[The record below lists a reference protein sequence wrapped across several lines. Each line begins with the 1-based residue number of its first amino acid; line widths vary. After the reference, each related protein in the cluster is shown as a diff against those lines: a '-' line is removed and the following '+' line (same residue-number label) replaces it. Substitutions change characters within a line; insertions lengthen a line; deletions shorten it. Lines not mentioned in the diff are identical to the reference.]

1 MSSRVPVIETQ
12 DLTRYYG
19 AVRGIEALALQVF
32 PGEIFGFLGP
42 NGAGKTTTI
51 RLFLDLLRPTR
62 GWARIFGL
70 EVRRHSREVRHRV
83 GNLPGEVALYDP
95 LKGRELLELLGSF
108 RGPGGTRRMRE
119 LAVRLEMDLS
129 RPVRA
134 YSRGMKQKLA
144 VIQALMHDPELLVLD
159 EPTLGLDPL
168 MQRELHAL
176 LQEEQARG
184 KTVFLSSHSLP
195 EVEQLCDRVGIVRE
209 GNLVA
214 VEEVAALRARR
225 VRKMELT
232 LRSPVRDEELHI
244 PGVELLRRNG
254 NSLEFAVWGDLQ
266 AVLKGVAA
274 LPVEDIVFPPAALE
288 DIFLD
293 FYRQGKV
300 ETKG

>member
-1 MSSRVPVIETQ
+1 
-12 DLTRYYG
+12 
-19 AVRGIEALALQVF
+19 
-32 PGEIFGFLGP
+32 
-42 NGAGKTTTI
+42 
-51 RLFLDLLRPTR
+51 
-62 GWARIFGL
+62 
-70 EVRRHSREVRHRV
+70 
-83 GNLPGEVALYDP
+83 
-95 LKGRELLELLGSF
+95 
-108 RGPGGTRRMRE
+108 MRE